1 LRRPRIAVAAKL
13 AVVLCGIAALATG
26 LALIFQERALS
37 AELHKAARERL
48 SRSALAVDQLV
59 ESHLEFLLDRYRAI
73 SATPEL
79 RANLET
85 KHAPTLVYH
94 AERLAREQ
102 GASLLFFVENETRW
116 IAPAGDVS
124 RVPAALSRLEGSDP
138 TTEFASLVAHGGRAS
153 AMVALP
159 LLTGRHHIG
168 RLVAVEPLADETL
181 ALWSRLC
188 GADVYFA
195 AAETSDPE
203 EVTDLARRFDGL
215 ELRVAADLEAERRAL
230 FRARSTLV
238 TAGALAL
245 ALAFGASLLV
255 ARGLVRPIQAI
266 QAASV
271 AIARGDLGV
280 RLASRRKDE
289 IGEVSRA
296 FDRMLDRLQATLGAL
311 CESREGLASAQRLA
325 HLGSFTLDVA
335 SSRIQGS
342 EEFQRIYAFAAEE
355 GTQSYDDLLRRIH
368 PDDRERFAT
377 ALRRCIEEGTPF
389 RLNHRSVEL
398 NGREAFLRSQGKRVS
413 SADTGVRLE
422 GTVQDITERKLVE
435 DQVRYLG
442 YHDSLTGLGNRR
454 LFVEHLALA
463 IQAARHEARSVAV
476 LLLDLDGFKLIN
488 DTLGHSIGDRVI
500 LEVADRLVAKAGQIA
515 AGRSVAREQ
524 PSVGVARLG
533 GDEFAVLLDGISGPE
548 AAARAARGMLQV
560 LSNPIELDG
569 QEVVIGASIG
579 ITTWPADGEDV
590 ETLVRNADTAMY
602 HAKDQGRNSYQFY
615 AAPMNAAVFKRL
627 LLENKLRRA
636 IERDELELHF
646 QPKVKLE
653 TGRVTGLEALAR
665 WRDPDL
671 GIVAPSE
678 FIPLAEETG
687 LIGAIGEWAV
697 RAAVLQA
704 RAWREQG
711 ISDLRVSVNLSGRE
725 LDDSL
730 VQRVIGFL
738 EEAAVGPE
746 CLDLE
751 ITETALMSNE
761 ALTSRVLRELRS
773 LGVTISLD
781 DFGTGYSSLSYLR
794 SLPIDTVKIDR
805 SFIQRIES
813 EPDDASLIAA
823 IISMAKVLRLAVTV
837 EGVENDA
844 QLQFLREVGC
854 DEVQGNWL
862 SPPIEPSGVAA
873 MLREFEGGRRLKR
886 RARARQKTLAPDRAR
901 GGRRRS

>member
-1 LRRPRIAVAAKL
+1 LSRPRITVAAKL
-13 AVVLCGIAALATG
+13 ALVLCGVAALATG
-26 LALIFQERALS
+26 LALILQERALS
-37 AELHKAARERL
+37 ADLHEAARARL
-48 SRSALAVDQLV
+48 SRAALAVDQLV
-59 ESHLEFLLDRYRAI
+59 ESHLEAVLGRYRAI

-85 KHAPTLVYH
+85 NHAPTLIYH
-94 AERLAREQ
+94 AERLAGEQ
-102 GASLLFFVENETRW
+102 GASLLLFVEHETRW

-124 RVPAALSRLEGSDP
+124 LAPAALSRLEGRDP
-138 TTEFASLVAHGGRAS
+138 TTEFASLVARGGQAS

-159 LLTGRHHIG
+159 LRTGRHHIG
-168 RLVAVEPLADETL
+168 RLVAIEPLADETI

-188 GADVYFA
+188 GANVSFA
-195 AAETSDPE
+195 AAESSDPE
-203 EVTDLARRFDGL
+203 EVTDLVRRVDGL
-215 ELRVAADLEAERRAL
+215 ELRVAANLEAERRAL
-230 FRARSTLV
+230 SHARVTLL

-245 ALAFGASLLV
+245 ALAFGANLLV

-271 AIARGDLGV
+271 AIGRGDLGV
-280 RLASRRKDE
+280 RLASRRNDE
-289 IGEVSRA
+289 IGEVSQA
-296 FDRMLDRLQATLGAL
+296 FDRMLDQLQTTLGAL
-311 CESREGLASAQRLA
+311 RKSREGLANAQRLA
-325 HLGSFTLDVA
+325 HLGSFTLDAA
-335 SSRIQGS
+335 SGRIEGS

-355 GTQSYDDLLRRIH
+355 RAPRCDDLLARIH
-368 PDDRERFAT
+368 PDDRERFAS
-377 ALRRCIEEGTPF
+377 ALRRCIEHGTPF
-389 RLNHRSVEL
+389 RLDHRSVEL
-398 NGREAFLRSQGKRVS
+398 NGREAFLHSQGKCVS

-463 IQAARHEARSVAV
+463 IQAARREVRSLGV
-476 LLLDLDGFKLIN
+476 LLLDLDSFKLIN

-500 LEVADRLVAKAGQIA
+500 REVADRLVASTGQIVA
-515 AGRSVAREQ
+515 VRDTGRQQ

-533 GDEFAVLLDGISGPE
+533 GDEFALLLDGISGPE
-548 AAARAARGMLQV
+548 AAARAARHILQV
-560 LSNPIELDG
+560 LSTPIDLDG

-579 ITTWPADGEDV
+579 IATWPADGEDV

-602 HAKDQGRNSYQFY
+602 HAKEQGRNSYQFY
-615 AAPMNAAVFKRL
+615 ADPMNAVVFKRL
-627 LLENKLRRA
+627 LLENKLRKA
-636 IERDELELHF
+636 IERNELELHF

-665 WRDPDL
+665 WRDPEL

-697 RAAVLQA
+697 RAAMLQA

-711 ISDLRVSVNLSGRE
+711 ISGLRVSVNLSGRE

-730 VQRVIGFL
+730 VQRVVGFL
-738 EEAAVGPE
+738 EEAAVPPE

-761 ALTSRVLRELRS
+761 ALSSRMLHELRN

-794 SLPIDTVKIDR
+794 RLPIDTVKIDR
-805 SFIQRIES
+805 SFIQGIES

-823 IISMAKVLRLAVTV
+823 IISMAKVLRLTVAV
-837 EGVENDA
+837 EGVENEA
-844 QLQFLREVGC
+844 QLQFLRDVGC

-862 SPPIEPSGVAA
+862 SPPIGPGGVAA
-873 MLREFEGGRRLKR
+873 MLRELEAGHRPKRPTRAQHKTRTPGR
-886 RARARQKTLAPDRAR
+886 PR
-901 GGRRRS
+901 GGRRS